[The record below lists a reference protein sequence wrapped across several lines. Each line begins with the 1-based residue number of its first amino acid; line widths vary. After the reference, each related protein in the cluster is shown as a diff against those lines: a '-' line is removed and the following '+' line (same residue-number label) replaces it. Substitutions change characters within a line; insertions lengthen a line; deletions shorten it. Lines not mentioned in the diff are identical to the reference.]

1 MNTFVSTEDFSKLN
15 ISADEKKDERQMWEE
30 MDPLAW
36 HHAICKP
43 NSVFLD
49 TYEITRQQI
58 VETLEAGHHD
68 VIIECGSGTG
78 DIIGNLEVDVDRF
91 GIDINDLFVEHSQK
105 HHQHKNMTF
114 LVQDILHF
122 EEWWISNG
130 YNKKYKAPLVVCV
143 NNTLNIMPEDI
154 RGQVIDQMLKV
165 AGDNGHC
172 LVTYWNGNFFS
183 HAIMNFYLQNPQL
196 CGPFTFDHVDW
207 DNRILECPSGYSTHW
222 MNPQE
227 VQRLLRSYDVNI
239 VEMNKTER
247 HYNMD
252 NINAAGLAIF
262 AWFSRACTSG
272 GKSYYD
278 SDDAQTF
285 YSELWGE
292 SETHIG
298 RYDLLTEQEK
308 TQLTNIEQISRA
320 EELHELEFMKLIK
333 SKTQPNINAVDKLRV
348 LDMGCGYGGLLRRL
362 WKDGL
367 VWRAAGCDYSHG
379 MCRGAR
385 RVNARVGAQKDIKI
399 LEESYL
405 DVSLPDESVDL
416 VISMDALLHVG
427 PDGQKI
433 AIQEAC
439 RVLRPGGWM
448 IFSDIMQEEVVD
460 IEEMQPIYNRINL
473 SKMGTPS
480 HYKECL
486 EANGFTN
493 YTFTPNSSNVS
504 THYGTV
510 REVLLEKKDK
520 INVSPEFVSKMES
533 GLKVWHELAPKNI
546 VWGFMA
552 AKKSAS
558 VCRS

>member
-1 MNTFVSTEDFSKLN
+1 MSLSSPPITKENSL
-15 ISADEKKDERQMWEE
+15 DEKKDERQIWEE

-36 HHAICKP
+36 HHAVCKEG
-43 NSVFLD
+43 SVFLD

-58 VETLEAGHHD
+58 IETLEAGHHD
-68 VIIECGSGTG
+68 VVIECGSGTG
-78 DIIGNLEVDVDRF
+78 DIIGNLEVTVDRY
-91 GIDINDLFVEHSQK
+91 GIDINDLFVEHSK
-105 HHQHKNMTF
+105 EHHNHENMTF
-114 LVQDILHF
+114 LVQDILHL
-122 EEWWISNG
+122 EEWWTSNG
-130 YNKKYKAPLVVCV
+130 FDKKYKAPLVICV

-154 RGQVIDQMLKV
+154 RGQTIDQMLRV
-165 AGDNGHC
+165 SGDNGHC
-172 LVTYWNGNFFS
+172 LITYWNGNFFS
-183 HAIMNFYLQNPQL
+183 HAIMNFYLKNPQL

-239 VEMNKTER
+239 VEMNKTDR
-247 HYNMD
+247 HYSMD
-252 NINAAGLAIF
+252 NINSAGLAIF
-262 AWFSRACTSG
+262 AWFSKECTSG

-285 YSELWGE
+285 YGELWGE

-298 RYDLLTEQEK
+298 RYDLLTEKEITELPK
-308 TQLTNIEQISRA
+308 IKQIARA
-320 EELHELEFMKLIK
+320 EELHELEFMQLIQ
-333 SKTQPNINAVDKLRV
+333 SKTQHDNTMGKMRI

-367 VWRAAGCDYSHG
+367 VWRATGCDYSHG
-379 MCRGAR
+379 MCKGAR
-385 RVNARVGAQKDIKI
+385 RVNDRVNANTDIKI

-433 AIQEAC
+433 AIKEAN

-448 IFSDIMQEEVVD
+448 IFSDIMQQEVVD
-460 IEEMQPIYNRINL
+460 VDEMQPIYNRIHL
-473 SKMGTPS
+473 SKMGTSS
-480 HYKECL
+480 HYQECL
-486 EANGFTN
+486 EQNGFTQF
-493 YTFTPNSSNVS
+493 TFSPHSSNVS

-510 REVLLEKKDK
+510 REVLLEKKDQ
-520 INVSPEFVSKMES
+520 INVSPAFVSRMES
-533 GLKVWHELAPKNI
+533 GLKEWHELAPKNI
-546 VWGFMA
+546 VWGLM
-552 AKKSAS
+552 SAQKTINIS
-558 VCRS
+558 E